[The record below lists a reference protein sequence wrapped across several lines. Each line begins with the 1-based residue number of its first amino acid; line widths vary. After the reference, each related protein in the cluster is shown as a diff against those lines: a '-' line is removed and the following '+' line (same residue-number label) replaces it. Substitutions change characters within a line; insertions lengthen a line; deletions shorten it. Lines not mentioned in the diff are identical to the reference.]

1 MIGLIIYNKSQNIII
16 LDLNIRVEGQ
26 TILLSI
32 FPVYIEG
39 NNEKKDFHLSFMIL
53 FLWKRFSQW
62 IAMNF
67 IDH

>member
-26 TILLSI
+26 TILLSF

-39 NNEKKDFHLSFMIL
+39 N
-53 FLWKRFSQW
+53 KRFSS
-62 IAMNF
+62 
-67 IDH
+67 